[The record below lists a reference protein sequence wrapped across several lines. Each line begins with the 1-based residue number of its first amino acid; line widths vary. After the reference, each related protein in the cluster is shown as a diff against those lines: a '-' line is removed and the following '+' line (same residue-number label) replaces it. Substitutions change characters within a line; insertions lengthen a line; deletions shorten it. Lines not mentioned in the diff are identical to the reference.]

1 MLTTDEVAALI
12 SRELGFTPTEEQA
25 NAIRTFVSFM
35 SDRSPYALMIM
46 RGSAGTGK
54 TSVTA
59 AIMRF
64 MRRWGRKVVALAPT
78 GRAAKV
84 LSLSAG
90 QQAYTIHRRIY
101 RQKKFGG
108 TFSPA
113 PNMTPNTLF
122 VVDESSM
129 IANYGQH
136 DAIFGNGML
145 LDDLISHVYCG
156 TNCRLLLIGDSA
168 QLPPVGEERSP
179 ALDTSFMQGYGM
191 KVYECSLNEVVR
203 QRQASGILHNATAV
217 RRLITA
223 NDTFTMPKILF
234 KGFGDVVSVRGDE
247 LIDSIASSYSESGT
261 DETMVVTRS
270 NKRANIYNHGIRN
283 AILGREEQ
291 LEGGDMIMI
300 VKNNYYWTENGK
312 SGGGKQEE
320 ASAGQEGGDDDGEPD
335 FLANGDIAIVQRV
348 RNVRQLYGL
357 TFADLWLRL
366 PDHDDRE
373 LKATAILDSLAT
385 EAPAL
390 TAEQSQRLYEGVLE
404 DYADIP
410 TKKERIEKLRS
421 DPYFNALQI
430 KFAYAVTCHKAQG
443 GQWSHVYIDQG
454 YMTEDMLSASYLHWL
469 YTAITRATSRLF
481 FVNWAEAQ
489 TDNGGAEA

>member
-1 MLTTDEVAALI
+1 MLTTEEVAVLI

-35 SDRSPYALMIM
+35 SDRSPRALMIM

-64 MRRWGRKVVALAPT
+64 MRRWGRKAVALAPT

-84 LSLSAG
+84 LSLNAG

-108 TFSPA
+108 AFGLA

-129 IANYGQH
+129 IANSGLH
-136 DAIFGNGML
+136 DTVFSDGML

-179 ALDTSFMQGYGM
+179 ALDVSFMQGYGL

-203 QRQASGILHNATAV
+203 QQRASGILHNATAV

-223 NDTFTMPKILF
+223 NDTFTMPRILF
-234 KGFGDVVSVRGDE
+234 RGFADVIPVRGDE
-247 LIDSIASSYSESGT
+247 LIDAIAASYSEAGME
-261 DETMVVTRS
+261 ETMIVTRS
-270 NKRANIYNHGIRN
+270 NKRANIYNQGIRN
-283 AILGREEQ
+283 AILGRDEP
-291 LEGGDMIMI
+291 LESGDMVMI
-300 VKNNYYWTENGK
+300 VKNNYYWTDNGK
-312 SGGGKQEE
+312 DSGGGKAGK
-320 ASAGQEGGDDDGEPD
+320 ASAQESADDDDRLG
-335 FLANGDIAIVQRV
+335 FLANGDIAVVQRV
-348 RNVRQLYGL
+348 RNVRRLYGL

-366 PDHDDRE
+366 PDHDDYE
-373 LKATAILDSLAT
+373 LKATAVLESLTT

-390 TAEQSQRLYEGVLE
+390 TAEQSQRLYEDVIE

-410 TKKERIEKLRS
+410 TKKERIEKLKA
-421 DPYFNALQI
+421 DPYYNALQI

-454 YMTEDMLSASYLHWL
+454 YMTEEGLSANYLHWL

-481 FVNWAEAQ
+481 FVNWAESQ
-489 TDNGGAEA
+489 TDKGGEKA